1 MNFFEKVAAFSGKYG
16 SKEHED
22 YVAKWMPQHPSFIP
36 GTEYGITE
44 DEARHLFS
52 KDTKQSHAT
61 AEHAEKYWNDIAAKQ
76 QFKKQASEYLDL
88 ATYPNHVVN
97 AAYNI
102 YSQLP
107 EKSASLVLGAM
118 DSTTDENAKLAFEVV
133 AAVLIKQA
141 NPLAAV
147 GSAVGGA
154 LSSAAKHVG
163 LHGAFGAV
171 SLAPKLTQKTDSISQ
186 GSKVTQPMEGVAH

>member
-1 MNFFEKVAAFSGKYG
+1 MDFTKFTKCALEYIDLDEVPRYVVKAA
-16 SKEHED
+16 H
-22 YVAKWMPQHPSFIP
+22 
-36 GTEYGITE
+36 
-44 DEARHLFS
+44 
-52 KDTKQSHAT
+52 
-61 AEHAEKYWNDIAAKQ
+61 
-76 QFKKQASEYLDL
+76 
-88 ATYPNHVVN
+88 
-97 AAYNI
+97 NI

-107 EKSASLVLGAM
+107 EKSAGLVLRAM
-118 DSTTDENAKLAFEVV
+118 DNTTDEKAKLAFEVV